1 MKTSLVVVL
10 TVAAILVSVFPI
22 AWLFSA
28 GLKTTA
34 EIVVDPGSFL
44 PAHPTL
50 GNVRRTFAN
59 TGFAQ
64 GLLNSLLVAVP
75 ATAVSVLLGAFAGY
89 VTLRLR
95 FVGRRLID
103 QMSLAAY
110 LVPAVVLALPLFIL
124 FSGLRIA
131 GSLGALATAH
141 LVYLFP
147 LSYWL
152 IRARLRELPRSL
164 EDGLVLDGADLKDLL
179 RFVWLPSLRLH
190 VFSVAVIVFTISMN
204 DYVLARFLL
213 LDGPRTLPLVL
224 QDIFDLSAKDW
235 GLICASGAAAVAL
248 LSVPLLLL
256 VAATGQYYAGGRRG

>member
-1 MKTSLVVVL
+1 MKTSIVVVL
-10 TVAAILVSVFPI
+10 TAAAVLVSVAPVI
-22 AWLFSA
+22 WLFSA
-28 GLKTTA
+28 GVKTTA
-34 EIVVDPGSFL
+34 EIAHDPGSFL
-44 PAHPTL
+44 PARLTL
-50 GNVRRTFAN
+50 GNLHRTFAD

-75 ATAVSVLLGAFAGY
+75 VTAVSVLFGAFAAY
-89 VTLRLR
+89 ATLRLR
-95 FVGRRLID
+95 FAGRRLVD

-124 FSGLRIA
+124 FSRLRIA
-131 GSLGALATAH
+131 GSLGALAVAH

-179 RFVWLPSLRLH
+179 RFVWIPSLRLH
-190 VFSVAVIVFTISMN
+190 LFSVAIIVFTISMN

-256 VAATGQYYAGGRRG
+256 VATTGEYYAGGRRG